1 MPRLL
6 LSIYFLLYIYQTLI
20 ATKTSHPFDFQYLL
34 PFLSENSQMASSSHR
49 QRQLSL
55 TPRDNHSHGCITQ
68 KMKTSITIEDSKQKV
83 TITTETAHKHRPV
96 SKGNRIALEQEVV
109 NRKKKT
115 TIDKQKLLV
124 REEKHEVKERK
135 IYSTTEEKEKKRI
148 PHKHRS
154 GGTLEVTFK
163 TKF

>member
-1 MPRLL
+1 
-6 LSIYFLLYIYQTLI
+6 
-20 ATKTSHPFDFQYLL
+20 
-34 PFLSENSQMASSSHR
+34 MASSSHR

-154 GGTLEVTFK
+154 GVCVCVCVYLIMVRIICMRYRFSLFLSSDLLGATNTIAGGTLEVTFK

>member
-1 MPRLL
+1 
-6 LSIYFLLYIYQTLI
+6 
-20 ATKTSHPFDFQYLL
+20 
-34 PFLSENSQMASSSHR
+34 MASSSHR

-68 KMKTSITIEDSKQKV
+68 KMKNSTTIEDSKQKL
-83 TITTETAHKHRPV
+83 TITTETMHKHRPI

-135 IYSTTEEKEKKRI
+135 IYYTTAEKEKKRI

-154 GGTLEVTFK
+154 GVAL
-163 TKF
+163 